1 MEQKLVKETFFK
13 FFTTALASSV
23 TLSVL
28 SMTDLMIAGN
38 VVGEK
43 GLAAVSLALPVVI
56 LVQIASALWGTGGAI
71 VFSARLG
78 EGDLRACGRI
88 LTLSLAGAL
97 ASGLLLGAGGLFF
110 LRPLVSLLGAADGEE
125 FYLASQYVGV
135 LLAGMPVMILSP
147 VMITYLRNDS
157 REGYS
162 MACVVIC
169 SLLNI
174 VLSLFAGIVLKLGI
188 LGIGGAT
195 VVSQLVCCV
204 LAGGKLLQQSRLYG
218 LARDAFSLRLMG
230 EIFKP
235 GSTVALIFF
244 CQMLLTVVVN
254 RTLNAEGGAAV
265 YAVIKYL
272 INFLFALFDG
282 VTGAMQPML
291 GIYYG
296 EREQQNVRATARYAF
311 CTMAVLALLMFL
323 LLELGG
329 PLLCGIFGVETPRMQ
344 EMTIAA
350 SRIIGVYCFGAAAV
364 TFLNAFYRC
373 VGRERISFLLGL
385 FDNLLFPLA
394 GIFLYVQLLS
404 MGTMG
409 VFLGIGSSAFFTLLF
424 WALLCRPWK
433 HGILLLRK
441 EQFSSQENEY
451 HKIISATF
459 QEAVQ
464 ITESVEEYCEEHA
477 ISPKKQYYIS
487 LFIEE
492 LIINVV
498 GLAEES
504 RGHGRTAKTY
514 YADIRI
520 APQADG
526 SIWLRIR
533 DNLTEWMPASMDIQ
547 DPSQLVQLDEDGSVN
562 ELGIGIIK
570 RLSKSYSY
578 KRTIGFNNFSAIL

>member
-157 REGYS
+157 RQGYS

-373 VGRERISFLLGL
+373 VGREHISFLLGL
-385 FDNLLFPLA
+385 FDRNFPVREAPFPGHHGRISGHRILRLFHP
-394 GIFLYVQLLS
+394 
-404 MGTMG
+404 
-409 VFLGIGSSAFFTLLF
+409 
-424 WALLCRPWK
+424 ALLGSAVPPLEARDSPPEERAV
-433 HGILLLRK
+433 LLPG
-441 EQFSSQENEY
+441 E
-451 HKIISATF
+451 
-459 QEAVQ
+459 
-464 ITESVEEYCEEHA
+464 
-477 ISPKKQYYIS
+477 
-487 LFIEE
+487 
-492 LIINVV
+492 
-498 GLAEES
+498 
-504 RGHGRTAKTY
+504 
-514 YADIRI
+514 
-520 APQADG
+520 
-526 SIWLRIR
+526 
-533 DNLTEWMPASMDIQ
+533 
-547 DPSQLVQLDEDGSVN
+547 
-562 ELGIGIIK
+562 
-570 RLSKSYSY
+570 
-578 KRTIGFNNFSAIL
+578 